1 MPDTGV
7 KQVVT
12 EIAKLI
18 DQFFDVQVMVQKSDF
33 SPGSQTKDH
42 KEEIEADLM
51 PHKDMILS
59 KLASLNRQSLESLV
73 AILEEKTAV
82 YTEKSDNHQIGDLI
96 RALKVEVGK
105 LL

>member
-1 MPDTGV
+1 
-7 KQVVT
+7 
-12 EIAKLI
+12 
-18 DQFFDVQVMVQKSDF
+18 
-33 SPGSQTKDH
+33 
-42 KEEIEADLM
+42 
-51 PHKDMILS
+51 MILS

-73 AILEEKTAV
+73 AILGEKTAV

>member
-1 MPDTGV
+1 
-7 KQVVT
+7 
-12 EIAKLI
+12 
-18 DQFFDVQVMVQKSDF
+18 
-33 SPGSQTKDH
+33 
-42 KEEIEADLM
+42 
-51 PHKDMILS
+51 MILS

-82 YTEKSDNHQIGDLI
+82 YTEKSDNHHIGDLI